1 MKGLSFQDSPIHLAD
16 QWRFLITS
24 HVISCHLT
32 IHPTTHWHFWH
43 GHVSKFY
50 GWLGPY
56 NSAGFPNWNLPSQ
69 DNFRVPHVET
79 PSCSDVGA
87 GKSSALQ
94 TTKQSKAK
102 QCCWM
107 DMLSLHTDSRF
118 FRFFT
123 TRTNLY
129 TEKTRRTCVNVATE
143 SLWQVHH
150 LVTSSTWENQ
160 KWREFSLYCYG
171 TIFVQFAHKW

>member
-1 MKGLSFQDSPIHLAD
+1 MNCTSDVENMSWSHIHSDLALHTTVFAKMLPPFEPPHISWFLGPKSESNAKIFTLRTKISWTRNAWNLERTYEGPFLSGFTYSPCWPMEVPDH
-16 QWRFLITS
+16 
-24 HVISCHLT
+24 ISYHLT

-79 PSCSDVGA
+79 PSCSDVVA

-102 QCCWM
+102 Q
-107 DMLSLHTDSRF
+107 T
-118 FRFFT
+118 
-123 TRTNLY
+123 
-129 TEKTRRTCVNVATE
+129 
-143 SLWQVHH
+143 
-150 LVTSSTWENQ
+150 
-160 KWREFSLYCYG
+160 
-171 TIFVQFAHKW
+171 VQ